1 MLLKKWVRCNNKPH
15 THKELRK
22 AIMKS
27 SRLKNKANKTKMSID
42 ISNFKKRRNYV
53 VNLKK
58 QVTFEYFSSYNSA
71 DSKPFWVNC
80 KPCFLNKYSKAESH
94 IVLNEMVT

>member
-1 MLLKKWVRCNNKPH
+1 
-15 THKELRK
+15 
-22 AIMKS
+22 MKS

-58 QVTFEYFSSYNSA
+58 QVTFEYS
-71 DSKPFWVNC
+71 
-80 KPCFLNKYSKAESH
+80 
-94 IVLNEMVT
+94 VLITLLTANRFG

>member
-1 MLLKKWVRCNNKPH
+1 
-15 THKELRK
+15 
-22 AIMKS
+22 MKS

-42 ISNFKKRRNYV
+42 ISNFKKRRNSV

>member
-58 QVTFEYFSSYNSA
+58 
-71 DSKPFWVNC
+71 KLR
-80 KPCFLNKYSKAESH
+80 LNTS
-94 IVLNEMVT
+94 VLITLLTANRFG